1 MEQALLERYPAWQ
14 LRNERAVADWN
25 RTHPQPQAGVITI
38 VRCTQVST
46 GRINEMLAQYDN
58 FRPVRIEERELI
70 ALLQEV
76 LELRHKVAERTENE
90 QKRDL

>member
-1 MEQALLERYPAWQ
+1 MERILAERYPDWYAKI
-14 LRNERAVADWN
+14 EEAVEDRN

-38 VRCTQVST
+38 VRCTQIST

-76 LELRHKVAERTENE
+76 LELRRKVAERTENE